1 MWKRR
6 EVTDQ
11 GMASHTQTGPRV
23 ERSTAPA
30 RLVIQGRV
38 EGSVSLEQYAVTVGP
53 EGQVKAH
60 ITARIV
66 MVEGRVEGHLVG
78 EEQVVLRK
86 SSSVEGDIRAP
97 RVVLEDSAYFRGGVQ
112 MGEALEEAKRQARAP
127 TKEAAPPDVG
137 RRSPASLAD
146 VPAGPG
152 PGPGP
157 GAGPGKGAM
166 TSITDAKV

>member
-97 RVVLEDSAYFRGGVQ
+97 RVVLEDGAYFRGGVQ

-157 GAGPGKGAM
+157 GAGKGAM